1 MRVKAVM
8 QPTSQP
14 AALPVLP
21 VGTVLKAAASELAR
35 SGQDAAVIEKAKRVL
50 GRLRV
55 RAADRFTFEDPF
67 HIVYARSPRRRGAC
81 AGDHRKMGAAAG
93 LTNQLRLQTQVT
105 AGQTRLQRISHL

>member
-1 MRVKAVM
+1 MRVNAVM

-35 SGQDAAVIEKAKRVL
+35 SGQDAASELARSGQDAAVIEKAKRVL

-55 RAADRFTFEDPF
+55 LAADRFTFEDRF
-67 HIVYARSPRRRGAC
+67 QIVYARPPRRRADEPVAVAN
-81 AGDHRKMGAAAG
+81 AGNQRSNKAAAYQPP
-93 LTNQLRLQTQVT
+93 L
-105 AGQTRLQRISHL
+105 S

>member
-1 MRVKAVM
+1 MRVNAVM

-55 RAADRFTFEDPF
+55 RAADRFTFEDRF
-67 HIVYARSPRRRGAC
+67 QIVYARPPRRRADEPVAVAN
-81 AGDHRKMGAAAG
+81 AGNQRSNKAAAYQPP
-93 LTNQLRLQTQVT
+93 L
-105 AGQTRLQRISHL
+105 S

>member
-1 MRVKAVM
+1 MRVNAVM

-67 HIVYARSPRRRGAC
+67 HIVYARPPRRRLMVWLVQKPAPHFFVP
-81 AGDHRKMGAAAG
+81 ANAA
-93 LTNQLRLQTQVT
+93 LCF
-105 AGQTRLQRISHL
+105 